1 MKCIITCEHASRR
14 VPQHFAH
21 LFEGNE
27 KILLSHQAYDQGA
40 SALARRLAKQLQAS
54 VHLGGITRLLIDLNR
69 SNTNRKSLY
78 SVYSRKLQQKD
89 REFLLMK
96 YYLPYRKK
104 VETAVAGIIDAGKP
118 VLHIS
123 IHSFAPIKS
132 GQVRKAD
139 IGLLY
144 DPGRKCEKDISSFL
158 AGLLQEQAMPL
169 RVRKNY
175 PYLGKTDGF
184 TSFMRRKYSAKQY
197 AGIELE
203 INQAF
208 LLKNDNKTKQAVN
221 VFREGVMNILQ
232 LKEFSQLAKK
242 IKSRRKP

>member
-132 GQVRKAD
+132 GQIRKAD